1 MTPALFALL
10 GALLHFVWQ
19 GALVGLVAWLALRW
33 LAHRSAAARF
43 AVLHGASWTMA
54 LGFAWTFAVLL
65 GDAPQPTT
73 TTIAVTTT
81 GRAAWWSQSFV
92 APVLL
97 AAWATG
103 AAYRALRLCLGV
115 AGVARWRRRSLPVG
129 APWLAAL
136 GELAAALGVRGRVA
150 IAALAGIDSPMV
162 VGAIRPLVLV
172 PLAWAAGVPT
182 TAMRAALAHEL
193 AHVLRH
199 DYLLQLVQSAI
210 ESVLY
215 FHPAVQWIGRR
226 MRIEREFCCDD
237 LATSLFDP
245 IDYARG
251 LAELEATRPHPT
263 PALGANGASLMERI
277 ARLIHREPAAPRPGA
292 RRLGL
297 VTTMLGLG
305 LTITPITIVACDGD
319 DDPVDPT
326 TAAARTTAVPAK
338 SASEPVPAVQAAIA
352 VPWLVEPL
360 EAHRAAITKAAARHR
375 VDPSLLAIITW
386 VESRGDADARSPS
399 GARGLMQLMPQ
410 TAASIAKERRLANHD
425 DTRLDDPGYNLDLGA
440 YHLAQLLDE
449 YGGGEL
455 DDDTIA
461 LAAAAYNGGRSRA
474 DAWLAGAAL
483 PEETARYKDIVVTL
497 WNARSDDKPPSLD

>member
-1 MTPALFALL
+1 MMLHPALVALL

-19 GALVGLVAWLALRW
+19 GALIGLVAWLAVRR
-33 LAHRSAAARF
+33 LANGSATARF
-43 AVLHGASWTMA
+43 AVLHAASWTMA
-54 LGFAWTFAVLL
+54 LGFAWTFAALL
-65 GDAPQPTT
+65 GATPEPA
-73 TTIAVTTT
+73 TTIAAP
-81 GRAAWWSQSFV
+81 GRVLSWSHSLL

-97 AAWATG
+97 AAWAAG
-103 AAYRALRLCLGV
+103 AAYRAVRLGFGL
-115 AGVARWRRRSLPVG
+115 AGVARWRRQSIPVPV
-129 APWLAAL
+129 AWTDALA
-136 GELAAALGVRGRVA
+136 ELAAALGVRGRVA

-162 VGAIRPLVLV
+162 TGAIRPLVLV
-172 PLAWAAGVPT
+172 PLSWAAGVPT

-251 LAELEATRPHPT
+251 LTELEATRPHPT

-277 ARLIHREPAAPRPGA
+277 TRLLHREPTPTRPGA

-297 VTTMLGLG
+297 VTTVLGLG
-305 LTITPITIVACDGD
+305 LTITPVAIVACDSE

-326 TAAARTTAVPAK
+326 TASERTAAAPTTA
-338 SASEPVPAVQAAIA
+338 SEAAPTRESTIA
-352 VPWLVEPL
+352 VPWLAEPL
-360 EAHRAAITKAAARHR
+360 AAHRAAIAQAAQRHR

-386 VESRGDADARSPS
+386 VESRGQADARSPA
-399 GARGLMQLMPQ
+399 GARGLMQLMPR
-410 TAASIAKERRLANHD
+410 TAAGIAAERELKGHD
-425 DTRLDDPGYNLDLGA
+425 EARLDDPGYNLDLGA
-440 YHLAQLLDE
+440 YHFAQLLDE

-455 DDDTIA
+455 DDDSIA
-461 LAAAAYNGGRSRA
+461 LAAAAYNSGRKSV
-474 DAWLAGAAL
+474 DAWLAGKPL
-483 PEETARYKDIVVTL
+483 PEETARYKDIVVAL
-497 WNARSDDKPPSLD
+497 WHARSDDTPPRLD